1 MHKIISHC
9 IVAGKIEEKKALPSR
24 IGRII
29 KYYIWNLCKAESR
42 LRSSDTP
49 SLSQGLVYC
58 WPDSS
63 ACHTYLPLCAA
74 PVEATGD
81 TDKKCQKLKQNQLF
95 RPVKLL
101 NSLPEISE
109 FMEST
114 MILSQLS
121 PRLVYFVYPTSKFVS
136 GLQSMQQNGDR
147 VKLPLVCFESKRDA
161 AVVEQHKQWMRARAW
176 LRLSQINNPSCAAVF
191 WPYIYLTLFSSARRA

>member
-1 MHKIISHC
+1 M
-9 IVAGKIEEKKALPSR
+9 P
-24 IGRII
+24 
-29 KYYIWNLCKAESR
+29 
-42 LRSSDTP
+42 T
-49 SLSQGLVYC
+49 
-58 WPDSS
+58 
-63 ACHTYLPLCAA
+63 
-74 PVEATGD
+74 
-81 TDKKCQKLKQNQLF
+81 KKCQRLKQNQLF

-161 AVVEQHKQWMRARAW
+161 AVVEQHKQ
-176 LRLSQINNPSCAAVF
+176 
-191 WPYIYLTLFSSARRA
+191 